1 MPGTIVQDGDETQPD
16 DAVADASAAAG
27 PAPEPASRTAPD
39 THPSPSTEPDP
50 QRPEGAA
57 PPQNTRVDGS
67 PLDLAHSQTDDRD
80 TVLGSIPP
88 DTSPDVPSV
97 SPTSVQI
104 SKPDLSK
111 TLDDG
116 LKSSRPR
123 PRQTLPEI
131 TPDVSTAPTSGSSPE
146 SAEARDTAED
156 VPPIV
161 EGEDLPGS
169 VRSTEPDEPAPPV
182 KRKRRSW
189 MYALI
194 GGLLFMSVAGPLV
207 FYFFVWRYVPT
218 ARNHIPAGTNV
229 AISFNGQE
237 LYLYE
242 PFRKHVLGAFD
253 GSPKAKAR
261 GDRLKKHTGID
272 VRNDVRE
279 VVFATMTAQSWIV
292 LIGGKF
298 GGRGRGKFVQGFK
311 TFLEEEGVSG
321 YSVDGDVLK
330 GPELRIAMAEDATIM
345 IANNDEIL
353 RAATEPSDSWQDLGL
368 ASSGAVSFVIDRGA
382 FEGAGKAAPD
392 KIPGL
397 ARLLAPDIFTHVDSV
412 CRHTQRMTG
421 FMKLEKEP
429 KINIDIVPTSD
440 SNPTALAD
448 EWTALQGDAK
458 ALESQLP
465 TQQVI
470 GLTEAILAAKFKP
483 RNKSVMMTVPW
494 SKKDI
499 DANLEEAGKKIK
511 ALFGE

>member
-1 MPGTIVQDGDETQPD
+1 MPGTIVQDGDDTQPD
-16 DAVADASAAAG
+16 DAVDAAAG
-27 PAPEPASRTAPD
+27 VPPEPASRTLPD
-39 THPSPSTEPDP
+39 SHPSPSTEPEP
-50 QRPEGAA
+50 ARLEGTA

-67 PLDLAHSQTDDRD
+67 PLDLAHSQTDERD

-97 SPTSVQI
+97 SPTSVQLA
-104 SKPDLSK
+104 KPDLSK

-116 LKSSRPR
+116 HKSPR
-123 PRQTLPEI
+123 SNPRQTLPEI
-131 TPDVSTAPTSGSSPE
+131 TPDVAAAPE
-146 SAEARDTAED
+146 SADARDTAED

-161 EGEDLPGS
+161 EGEDVPGS

-182 KRKRRSW
+182 KRKRRGW
-189 MYALI
+189 MLALI
-194 GGLLFMSVAGPLV
+194 GGLLFMSVAGPLI

-382 FEGAGKAAPD
+382 FEGAAKAAPE

-397 ARLLAPDIFTHVDSV
+397 ARLLVPDVFTHVDNV

-448 EWTALQGDAK
+448 EWTALQADAK
-458 ALESQLP
+458 VLESQLP

-470 GLTEAILAAKFKP
+470 GLTEAILAAKLKP

-511 ALFGE
+511 GLFGE